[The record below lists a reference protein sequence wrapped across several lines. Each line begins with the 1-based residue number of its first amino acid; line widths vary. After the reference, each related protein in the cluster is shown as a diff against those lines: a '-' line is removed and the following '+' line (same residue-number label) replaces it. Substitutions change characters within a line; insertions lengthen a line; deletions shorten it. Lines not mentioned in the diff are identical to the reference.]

1 MGFSALDFSAVL
13 ARDAVDGDFTFS
25 AEILAPGVLSLFAPD
40 VLPSFLVEDLPGP
53 FVAPLAEDGVLVSE
67 GVLPLLGVLALVAAG
82 DFVADFLPVD
92 CTGDRLLVAVVGV
105 AFEESALL
113 FVEGFWPLCC
123 RGDWVLTAGEGRSTG
138 GGVDETL
145 ETMLLLVSTGVIVAS
160 TCTEF
165 AAELEDARLR
175 LLLLG
180 VFVLLLTFPPLLLL
194 LGVRTDGV
202 FTVPVATVVSS

>member
-1 MGFSALDFSAVL
+1 MGFFALDFSAVA
-13 ARDAVDGDFTFS
+13 ARGVADDAFTFS
-25 AEILAPGVLSLFAPD
+25 GEGLAPGVLSIFNPAF
-40 VLPSFLVEDLPGP
+40 LPNFLAEGFPGP
-53 FVAPLAEDGVLVSE
+53 FVAPLAGDGVLVSE
-67 GVLPLLGVLALVAAG
+67 GDLPLLGVLALVAAG
-82 DFVADFLPVD
+82 DFVADFLPVE
-92 CTGDRLLVAVVGV
+92 CAGDRLLVAVVGV

-180 VFVLLLTFPPLLLL
+180 VIVLLLTFPPLLLL
-194 LGVRTDGV
+194 PGVRADGV
-202 FTVPVATVVSS
+202 FIVPVVTVVSS